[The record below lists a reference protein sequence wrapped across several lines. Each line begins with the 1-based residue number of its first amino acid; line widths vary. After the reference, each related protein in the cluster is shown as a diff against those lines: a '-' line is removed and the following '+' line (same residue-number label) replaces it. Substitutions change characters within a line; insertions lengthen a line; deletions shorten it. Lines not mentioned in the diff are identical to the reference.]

1 MVHGIDILRQKRNSV
16 AEMEPRISNE
26 ISVYRYVREQL
37 CEKFSDIDDDTLTDT
52 LEGLSNLP
60 DLLAGVLRSALSDR
74 DLADALKSRIHAMR
88 DRHERLEGRYERK
101 REMAREAMERAG
113 MKRLMQP
120 DFTVTLQAT
129 QPPLVVTDEGAIP
142 EGYWLPQPARLDRV
156 SLRAVLHS
164 GEAVP
169 GATFGNR
176 KLTVVLRTS

>member
-1 MVHGIDILRQKRNSV
+1 MNMLLD
-16 AEMEPRISNE
+16 AETSE
-26 ISVYRYVREQL
+26 YRRLLDKLMKQ
-37 CEKFSDIDDDTLTDT
+37 FSDIDDDTLADT

-129 QPPLVVTDEGAIP
+129 QPPLVVTDDSAIP
-142 EGYWLPQPARLDRV
+142 EGYWVPQPARLDRV
-156 SLRAVLHS
+156 SLRAVLRS
-164 GEAVP
+164 GETVP
-169 GATFGNR
+169 GAMFGNR